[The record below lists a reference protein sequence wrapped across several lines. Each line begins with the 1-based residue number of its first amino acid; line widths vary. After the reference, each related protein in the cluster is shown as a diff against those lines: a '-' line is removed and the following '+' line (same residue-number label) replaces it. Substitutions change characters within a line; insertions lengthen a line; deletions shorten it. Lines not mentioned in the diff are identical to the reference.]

1 MTVNPEFEKKT
12 RLKQLRVYAVG
23 LVDSPAIK
31 RRFLI
36 LKRNTPT
43 EKVLAEGNYP
53 LTQGPNAGGLAYC
66 VCSDCGYSKK
76 REGGEQCSEGKCP
89 KCGGI
94 LVGSD
99 TKQLNL
105 QKEGGEL
112 NMSTAKD
119 KIKGAI
125 EQAAS
130 ELLAEAGAG
139 PVTKTTEKVE
149 ETDTEDEGKVLD
161 AAIEK
166 SAEGL
171 EAQEKSTYTACMHTQ
186 LQAGKDFKKSAT
198 FCRAEVTKAETTEKT
213 VEKEKEP
220 EKIGEVVEK
229 TKVKVSVDTG
239 DADKEKEEDAGEV
252 EKTKVPAGAFDKV
265 FSAFDLHIGVSKLAE
280 TKRQWRAMKALV
292 SKTVGSLGV
301 QKSEPSF
308 EDFSTSLDAIGTE
321 IETVMKAS
329 PEVEKNSFTKLFSL
343 LEKLV
348 AGAEG
353 DVKASYEKVKTALSK
368 IVDGRFP
375 ATAKKSE
382 DGGDVSTVEEM
393 ALLSV
398 QLDELVKSV
407 AGLKEGQVTLQAQ
420 LDKVPVPK
428 GLVKKEEPRKQETVK
443 EGQDSLLEKHK
454 DEDAPVKLRSVISEL
469 EEAGKL

>member
-1 MTVNPEFEKKT
+1 MNNELETKT
-12 RLKQLRVYAVG
+12 RLKRLKVYVVG

-31 RRFLI
+31 RKFLI
-36 LKRNTPT
+36 MKRDTSAA
-43 EKVLAEGNYP
+43 KVLSEAKYP
-53 LTQGPNAGGLAYC
+53 PVQRSVAGAWAYC

-76 REGGEQCSEGKCP
+76 HEVGKQCSKEKCP

-99 TKQLNL
+99 TQKLK
-105 QKEGGEL
+105 KEGGEL
-112 NMSTAKD
+112 NMSTASD

-125 EQAAS
+125 AQAAG
-130 ELLAEAGAG
+130 EVLKDLGE
-139 PVTKTTEKVE
+139 TTEKVE
-149 ETDTEDEGKVLD
+149 DKTVVEDVEDEGKVLD
-161 AAIEK
+161 ADIEK

-171 EAQEKSTYTACMHTQ
+171 EPQEKSKYTTCMHTQ
-186 LQAGKDFKKSAT
+186 LEAGKNFKESTT
-198 FCRAEVTKAETTEKT
+198 FCRAEVKKAEDTTEK
-213 VEKEKEP
+213 EKKGEP
-220 EKIGEVVEK
+220 KKIGEVVEK

-239 DADKEKEEDAGEV
+239 KEEEEKKEDAGEV
-252 EKTKVPAGAFDKV
+252 EKTKIPSGAFDKV
-265 FSAFDLHIGVSKLAE
+265 YSAFDRHIGEEKKDEA
-280 TKRQWRAMKALV
+280 KRQWRAMKALV
-292 SKTVGSLGV
+292 SKTISSLTV

-308 EDFSTSLDAIGTE
+308 EDFNVGLDSIGTE
-321 IETVMKAS
+321 IDTVIKAS
-329 PEVEKNSFTKLFSL
+329 PKVEKGSFKSLFSL

-375 ATAKKSE
+375 APAKKSE
-382 DGGDVSTVEEM
+382 DGSEVSTAEEM

-407 AGLKEGQVTLQAQ
+407 TEIKKGQETLQAQ

-428 GLVKKEEPRKQETVK
+428 GLVKKEEPRKQETEK
-443 EGQDSLLEKHK
+443 EGQESLLEKHK
-454 DEDAPVKLRSVISEL
+454 DETAPEQLRGVISDL
-469 EEAGKL
+469 EKAGKV